1 LTGFVVGES
10 VGIVTNRTAGGTAVI
25 QDGAAAAVALDPVR
39 ARLLRALR
47 EPGSATSLAA
57 ELGLTRQKV
66 NYHLRALE
74 AHGLVELL
82 EERRKGNMTERV
94 LRATASAYVVSP
106 QAWALVAPDP
116 EREPDRLSAQW
127 LLALAARLLREVG
140 TLITRAGRK
149 RVATFAIDGEI
160 RFATAADRAAFARE
174 LGEAVGSLVAR
185 YHDETAPGGRPHR
198 VVVAV
203 HPALPDT
210 ESRPDT
216 GSGTGNRSDTGTRPD
231 TGSTTRHEESP

>member
-1 LTGFVVGES
+1 
-10 VGIVTNRTAGGTAVI
+10 VI

>member
-1 LTGFVVGES
+1 
-10 VGIVTNRTAGGTAVI
+10 
-25 QDGAAAAVALDPVR
+25 
-39 ARLLRALR
+39 
-47 EPGSATSLAA
+47 
-57 ELGLTRQKV
+57 
-66 NYHLRALE
+66 
-74 AHGLVELL
+74 
-82 EERRKGNMTERV
+82 
-94 LRATASAYVVSP
+94 
-106 QAWALVAPDP
+106 VAPDP

>member
-1 LTGFVVGES
+1 M
-10 VGIVTNRTAGGTAVI
+10 TNRTAGGTAVI

-210 ESRPDT
+210 GSRPDT